1 MTFTARIVKKD
12 VSPTIKA
19 IVDVTADGSLAIHGL
34 KLIEGKNG
42 LFLSMPADK
51 WKDTSTGETKH
62 IDIVHPTNADTR
74 AELFKAVKDAYEQ
87 SQTQSSAAPMVL
99 IWSRIRGDVVAD
111 IQTVSN
117 QISPKTLF

>member
-74 AELFKAVKDAYEQ
+74 AELFKAVNVRKAQ
-87 SQTQSSAAPMVL
+87 RSTGTFRKA
-99 IWSRIRGDVVAD
+99 
-111 IQTVSN
+111 
-117 QISPKTLF
+117 

>member
-51 WKDTSTGETKH
+51 WKDTQTGETKH

-74 AELFKAVKDAYEQ
+74 AELFKAVKDACSCQ
-87 SQTQSSAAPMVL
+87 KRNNKKMQVL
-99 IWSRIRGDVVAD
+99 FPKDTVVID
-111 IQTVSN
+111 N
-117 QISPKTLF
+117 YYLDP

>member
-74 AELFKAVKDAYEQ
+74 AELFKAFKDAYEP
-87 SQTQSSAAPMVL
+87 SQTQSSAAPT
-99 IWSRIRGDVVAD
+99 DDAQPFD
-111 IQTVSN
+111 IG
-117 QISPKTLF
+117 